1 MLHFGHVN
9 FVVCSAQLISSF
21 VLSDIR
27 FFSGAVLVL
36 LNLGSTFSE
45 SCSSNS
51 EVTPVNIEE
60 LVMYVG
66 HKLVIF
72 LGFIRLVVPIF
83 VNSLAMI
90 VLYGSFAVA
99 VNVKSEN
106 DVIPSSTC
114 GLD

>member
-21 VLSDIR
+21 MLSDIH

-51 EVTPVNIEE
+51 EVSPVDIEE

-72 LGFIRLVVPIF
+72 LGFLF
-83 VNSLAMI
+83 
-90 VLYGSFAVA
+90 VLYPYSLTLLRSLFYMARR
-99 VNVKSEN
+99 KRKM
-106 DVIPSSTC
+106 
-114 GLD
+114 